1 MAIVRPR
8 GVNDFLPADTAKWRV
23 VETLLHQMCA
33 EYGFGEIRT
42 PIFEE
47 TELFARGVGENT
59 DIVQKEMY
67 TFTDLGGR
75 SMTLRPEFTASL
87 CRAYIENKLYGQPQ
101 PQKLYCMG
109 PLFRYERPQAGRFR
123 QFHQF
128 NIEIIGT
135 VSPLADAEIITFVWD
150 LYHRLAINGL
160 ILRLNSVGCPECRAV
175 YRAALQDYL
184 RPNLSG
190 LCPTCQDRFTRN
202 PMRIL
207 DCKNEVCR
215 GISAASP
222 RITGYLCAEC
232 AEHFAMVKQY
242 LDFCGIPYSLDSS
255 MVRGLDY
262 YTKTV
267 FEICVEGIGAQ
278 SALCGG
284 GRYDGLIAMI
294 GGPPTPAVG
303 VALGMERI
311 FVALAAQ
318 DDEINAGQGIDVFVV
333 TDFAAA
339 AAVQQAF
346 ALTGELRQSGMR
358 TAMDYENKSF
368 KAQFKTANR
377 LQASHTVIV
386 GGEEAAKG
394 VAQVKNMA
402 SGEQVELPTAQVRQ
416 YLQSEK

>member
-1 MAIVRPR
+1 MAIARPR
-8 GVNDFLPADTAKWRV
+8 GANDFLPSDTAKWRA
-23 VETLLHQMCA
+23 VEALLRKMCV

-67 TFTDLGGR
+67 TFQDQGGR
-75 SMTLRPEFTASL
+75 SLTLRPEFTASV

-128 NIEIIGT
+128 NIEIIGAI
-135 VSPLADAEIITFVWD
+135 SPLADAEIISFVWD
-150 LYHRLAINGL
+150 LYRRLGIQGL
-160 ILRLNSVGCPECRAV
+160 VLRLNSVGCPACRAV

-184 RPNLSG
+184 RPSLG
-190 LCPTCQDRFTRN
+190 ELCPTCQHRFARN

-207 DCKNEVCR
+207 DCKSDTCR

-222 RITGYLCAEC
+222 RIIDYLCAEC
-232 AEHFAMVKQY
+232 AQHFAAVKQN
-242 LDFCGIPYSLDSS
+242 LEICGIPYSLDSS

-267 FEICVEGIGAQ
+267 FEICAEGIGAQ
-278 SALCGG
+278 SAICGG
-284 GRYDGLIAMI
+284 GRYDGLIEMI
-294 GGPPTPAVG
+294 GGAPTPAVG

-318 DDEINAGQGIDVFVV
+318 NDDIKPESGIGVFIAA
-333 TDFAAA
+333 DFSVDE
-339 AAVQQAF
+339 AVRQAF
-346 ALTGELRQSGMR
+346 AMAYDLRKSGVS
-358 TAMDYENKSF
+358 TAMDYERKSL
-368 KAQFKTANR
+368 KAQLKTANR
-377 LQASHTVIV
+377 LQAAYTVIL
-386 GGEEAAKG
+386 GEAETDRGMAL
-394 VAQVKNMA
+394 VKDMI
-402 SGEQVELPTAQVRQ
+402 SGEQIEMTVEQARQ
-416 YLQSEK
+416 HLSQR